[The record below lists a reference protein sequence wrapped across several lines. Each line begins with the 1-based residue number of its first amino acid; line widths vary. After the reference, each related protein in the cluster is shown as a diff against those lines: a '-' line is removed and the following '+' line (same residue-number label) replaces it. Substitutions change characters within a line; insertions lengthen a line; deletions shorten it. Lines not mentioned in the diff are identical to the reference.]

1 MSPVKGVP
9 SEGVRALKEKG
20 TTCVKTLPPL
30 GGALGGSSTWDIPGD
45 VGGREQIPG
54 GWWMSQVSP
63 QASADQPS
71 QPSLTVTL
79 LGGGGSGRGLHCQ
92 GVILRRCSQ
101 GTWRNRL

>member
-54 GWWMSQVSP
+54 GWWMSH
-63 QASADQPS
+63 S
-71 QPSLTVTL
+71 QPSGICRSTLTAL
-79 LGGGGSGRGLHCQ
+79 PDGYFIRGRGQ
-92 GVILRRCSQ
+92 
-101 GTWRNRL
+101 W